1 MGGREGAAEKGATA
15 WVGELGRRHYLD
27 FHMNDW
33 VTEFVAN
40 VDPDA
45 QAQMFVEAG
54 IQAIGFFFKDHYG
67 NCSYF
72 TEIGRRHPHLT
83 WDYAGDMTIA
93 SKARGLKV
101 IAYYSVGV
109 DRYTGL
115 NHPTWQMRD
124 RHGRARP
131 GAWVKERGIGGSPC
145 INTPYTEKV
154 MLPEIAEI
162 AERYP
167 VDGYLLDMATWQ
179 VAQSCYCRFCKRDF
193 RKETGEEIPKDPDDP
208 LAFTYRMWRNR
219 HNQELERK
227 VRETLDAV
235 RPGIALGSNAAYGV
249 GFPEPVSPY
258 VDFLFRDPGQFYP
271 LTFSMF
277 GRYFTTLGMP
287 FEMENPP
294 SLGWGDYA
302 LRPTVALKQECAVNL
317 IVGST
322 VSMTDQPYADGS
334 LVPAVYEAIKDVFE
348 FVEERESYTL
358 GSRSEPY
365 VALLHCSTSH
375 WAKAPLDGGYWP
387 PDHIRGAHRAL
398 VESGVHFDIVNQS
411 TLEKTI
417 DGYSTVVMPEQTS
430 LPESTVACIREF
442 VRGGGGLVATG
453 GVATRDGE
461 NRPLDGSALA
471 DVLGIEMG
479 GSLPYRN
486 VYLRAGMELLEGG
499 RFHDMAL
506 SVVGSGFQTR
516 LAGAELLGALVEPIG
531 SWLEAEDEPER
542 YYTTRD
548 TPPPGSKS
556 DLPGITVNRFGA
568 GLALY
573 IAADLFASYGRDNV
587 TDLKHLARRCL
598 EFVTPPERRKLE
610 VDCPPSVEVSLR
622 RNGEDLLLQLV
633 NFHAEKRQ
641 EAVPV
646 MEWLPR
652 VGPIPARI
660 RCEKPER
667 IVLIPDETPLDWA
680 HNDGILSFELPAFE
694 LYAGASIKFQNDGP

>member
-1 MGGREGAAEKGATA
+1 MGARQDPSTKSTTA

-33 VTEFVAN
+33 VTEFVSN

-45 QAQMFVEAG
+45 QAQMFLDAG
-54 IQAIGFFFKDHYG
+54 VQAIGFFFKDHYG

-72 TEIGRRHPHLT
+72 TDVGHRHPNLPF
-83 WDYAGDMTIA
+83 DYAGDMTLA

-109 DRYTGL
+109 DRFTGL
-115 NHPTWQMRD
+115 SHPTWQMRD
-124 RHGRARP
+124 ATGRPRR
-131 GAWVKERGIGGSPC
+131 GAWLQERGIGGSPC
-145 INTPYTEKV
+145 INTPYAEKV

-179 VAQSCYCRFCKRDF
+179 VAMSCYCRFCKRDF

-208 LAFTYRMWRNR
+208 LAFTYRMWRNN
-219 HNQELERK
+219 HNREFERK
-227 VRETLDAV
+227 VRETLDSV
-235 RPGIALGSNAAYGV
+235 RPGIALASNAAYGL
-249 GFPEPVSPY
+249 GFPEPVSSY

-271 LTFSMF
+271 LTFSIF
-277 GRYFTTLGMP
+277 GRYFTTLGIP

-317 IVGST
+317 IHGST
-322 VSMTDQPYADGS
+322 VAMTDQPYADGS
-334 LVPAVYEAIKDVFE
+334 LVPAVYEAIGDVFE
-348 FVEERESYTL
+348 FVEEREDYCL
-358 GSRSEPY
+358 GTKSEPY
-365 VALLHCSTSH
+365 VAVLHSSTSH

-411 TLEKTI
+411 TLENTI
-417 DGYSTVVMPEQTS
+417 DAYAAVVMPEQTS
-430 LPESTVACIREF
+430 LPKSTVECIREF
-442 VRGGGGLVATG
+442 VRGGGGLLATG

-461 NRPLDGSALA
+461 SRPLDGSALA
-471 DVLGIEMG
+471 DVLGIKMG
-479 GSLPYRN
+479 GPLPYRN
-486 VYLRAGMELLEGG
+486 VYLRAGTELLHGG

-506 SVVGSGFQTR
+506 SVVGSGFGSE
-516 LAGAELLGALVEPIG
+516 LAGAKRLGHLVEPIG
-531 SWLEAEDEPER
+531 SWLEVEDEPER

-548 TPPPGSKS
+548 TPPPGSNS
-556 DLPGITVNRFGA
+556 DLPGITANRFGA

-573 IAADLFASYGRDNV
+573 IAADLFAAYGRESV

-598 EFVTPPERRKLE
+598 EFVTPPQRRKLE
-610 VDCPPSVEVSLR
+610 VDCPPSVEVALR
-622 RNGEDLLLQLV
+622 RRGKDLILHLV
-633 NFHAEKRQ
+633 NYHAEKRQ
-641 EAVPV
+641 EAVPT
-646 MEWLPR
+646 MEWLPK
-652 VGPIPARI
+652 VGPISVRM
-660 RCEKPER
+660 RCEKPEAV
-667 IVLIPDETPLDWA
+667 VLIPDQTALEWA
-680 HNDGILSFELPAFE
+680 YKDGVLGFEFPAFE
-694 LYAGASIKFQNDGP
+694 IHTGALIELQNDEP